1 MGNTPVVS
9 VVMPAYNA
17 ATYLPNT
24 VQSVLEQSFKDLELL
39 IVDDASSDHTFEVVE
54 KLSATDSRITYIK
67 LDENQG
73 VANARNVGVQHSR
86 GEYVAFLDSDDI
98 WLPDK
103 LKIQLTFMQQH
114 QVDFSYCSYEV
125 VDDHG
130 TKIGERK
137 ISETKLDYHEMLKGN
152 RIGLLTVMLSRK
164 IAQRYPFPEIN
175 HEDYACWLSIARN
188 GTVAYLASEQ
198 ILAKYRK
205 HQTSLSANKI
215 QAAQWTWTIY
225 RRHEHL
231 GLFKSFYYFL
241 HYSLMG
247 LTDKR

>member
-164 IAQRYPFPEIN
+164 IAQKYPFPEIN

-198 ILAKYRK
+198 ILGSIR
-205 HQTSLSANKI
+205 
-215 QAAQWTWTIY
+215 
-225 RRHEHL
+225 
-231 GLFKSFYYFL
+231 L
-241 HYSLMG
+241 H
-247 LTDKR
+247 